1 MSGKDHIDRVWD
13 IIEKVGVCML
23 TTQFAAWTA
32 RMVRDARKGA
42 LFTMRPC

>member
-1 MSGKDHIDRVWD
+1 MPATELKDAHRM
-13 IIEKVGVCML
+13 E
-23 TTQFAAWTA
+23 